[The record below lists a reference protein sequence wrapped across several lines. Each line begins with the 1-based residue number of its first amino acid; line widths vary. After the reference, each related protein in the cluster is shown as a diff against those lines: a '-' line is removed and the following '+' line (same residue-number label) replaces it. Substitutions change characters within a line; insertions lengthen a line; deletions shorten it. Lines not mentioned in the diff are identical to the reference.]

1 MKPHSFTFL
10 SAAILAMAAVNAPAV
25 SIRANT
31 PASRLDAWWTA
42 RHAEK
47 VAAVA
52 DSSIRK
58 DIVFLGDELT
68 QDWETTGAGALATY
82 FTGDRTM
89 FNLGFAGDCTENV
102 LWRIRN
108 GELGSPKVVFLM
120 VGGNNAAIYTEKEE
134 PEGKTYLGVREIIDD
149 LVASVGASKVVVQA
163 VLPRGL
169 DESDPVRPRNDRL
182 NIDVRAYAQKKGC
195 AWVDMSDLFLENDHH
210 TLKTSLFNADRVTLN
225 AAGYEVWAQAVAPY
239 VAAAA
244 GGSAMPAD
252 LVATARPEIDRI
264 ATFPTAVNADLQDAF
279 WRKFED
285 DLKLIGENG
294 RSFDLVLLGDSLTQ
308 KWMEGNSASSMN
320 GLAANV
326 LNLGRT
332 GDFVENLLWR
342 LESGCIDGY
351 TTKFFNLLI
360 GTNNTIGKNP
370 SEDPAD
376 IAAGVRAVLD
386 LILAKHPES
395 KVLLMPIIPYGYT
408 NAQNGAK
415 GAAHY
420 ANNEA
425 ANEIIRTFA
434 DGERVILVDVR
445 SQFLNADGTYR
456 GEMYLQGNGDYPDQF
471 LHLTTKA
478 YEEILAPAI
487 ASAMATA
494 GASPVVLPTIG
505 SAAAQVSGTS
515 ATISLSNVTKG
526 TDASGAAAAS
536 FAVSYKLDAGAE
548 TALPAAETGSS
559 ASFELADLADGWH
572 TCAVWVSSDGVVMSA
587 VKRVKFQIDS
597 QADAVGWKVAPMDAT
612 GSAFRSD
619 GTQVFAR
626 GFTGHTVN
634 GVSFSAGFPGS
645 DQATVSPSSY
655 AGAGWTENNPV
666 FNGGWVW
673 EKSDSSLDLA
683 FTLQGLTAGK
693 KYLVQI
699 LAANHWNNS
708 STTLSAGDLVPFEAT
723 KQNDYKCGAVIS
735 RVFEATGAQETV
747 TVTFATSGSKCLVKA
762 IQLREL
768 GGGGGGGGG
777 GGDDLTGEFV
787 KKTFIA
793 SNKLQLPY
801 RVAAKAD
808 PNGGKVPVVVFLHG
822 YGQCG
827 VDNSFTINEM
837 SNIQRYL
844 DGAGGPS
851 GYKLLVPQC
860 PNDVKWAEFSMN
872 STTCTFQDK
881 PSAALQAV
889 FDLLDAYAAM
899 ADVDA
904 DRIYVTGLSMGG
916 HGTWDAI
923 CRRPDFFAAA
933 MPCCGGG
940 DPACAADIA
949 HVPVLAVHNRG
960 DPTIP
965 VEQTE
970 GIVTALRALGSDVI
984 FEKLE
989 NNSHDAW
996 TTCYATEDDVTAGAP
1011 NHRFVWM
1018 FAQNR
1023 ATNNR
1028 PKYPRIAELAA
1039 APSGSNAT
1047 ISLTGVVL
1055 GTDANS
1061 VPATKYSVA
1070 YKLDGAAAVTAL
1082 SDQTSED
1089 CSFTLEGLADGNHTC
1104 EVTMTTDKGRAKTKS
1119 VVFYVNTSAVSDV
1132 WTSGYMDAGGTA
1144 FSTEGTF
1151 VYGYVCNGGTING
1164 IPFERSVNLQSSENP
1179 PKISFTPNI
1188 DGFTGDFMNE
1198 SVGGNLGLSLG
1209 NGWYWDSDGSGTHT
1223 VTLTLSNL
1231 EGGKIYLVQFLA
1243 HNYWNNTT
1251 TVSANGCDPVH
1262 IHGDNEASGKYG
1274 ALVTGVFTAVGA
1286 TKDVT
1291 ITYQG
1296 GSGKMPFNAVQVR
1309 ELDGGGGGGGG
1320 GGATVVEPSI
1330 GSVTATPDGSTA
1342 SLFLS
1347 GIVMGT
1353 DDAGTDATSYSV
1365 SYALNGGTAVTAL
1378 QNQTGA
1384 TASFAIENLADGDY
1398 TCVVTI
1404 ATDKGKTSAAKSVSF
1419 RIGTPP
1425 PPVIAP
1431 SIAAATANVA
1441 GSNATVTL
1449 SGIVL
1454 GTDDAGAAAS
1464 SYSVSYALN
1473 GGTAVAALA
1482 NQTDDTASFS
1492 IENLADGS
1500 YACAVTV
1507 TTDKGKTATKSV
1519 SFAVNTSG
1527 GGGSVVEG
1535 WTVAT
1540 LSASDE
1546 TMLRTDGTLLY
1557 AYRGAS
1563 TDRTLGGVTFQA
1575 GANLSGASISF
1586 APTFVGADVSAGS
1599 SSLLGTVWDFG
1610 VDTGMGEI
1618 HLTLSGLTAG
1628 HAYLLQILARNSY
1641 GNAYIT
1647 IGDLPSVSIQNGN
1660 GSSGATVYGS
1670 FTAESSSHVVTFK
1683 MGGSGAARY
1692 VAALQVRDLGEAGGG
1707 GFQDWPEDPDTAIT
1721 DATSPA
1727 DLGLTGGA
1735 FAEAGT
1741 TTAELRRLSKWAR
1754 ANGVPFGGA
1763 DVNAMSFDADGNPDN
1778 ALSAAYLLNC
1788 AVAGLDEAKSAFRF
1802 AGIDPGTVPAI
1813 AGTYNGTVTV
1823 FGADALSGPWQPA
1836 TDQHHFYR
1844 AILTR

>member
-1 MKPHSFTFL
+1 MKPNSFTFL
-10 SAAILAMAAVNAPAV
+10 SAAILAMAAANAPAV

-47 VAAVA
+47 VAAVS
-52 DSSIRK
+52 DSSVKK
-58 DIVFLGDELT
+58 DIVFIGDELT
-68 QDWETTGAGALATY
+68 QGWETTGAAALASH
-82 FTGDRTM
+82 FAGDRTM

-108 GELGSPKVVFLM
+108 GELGSPKAVFLM
-120 VGGNNAAIYTEKEE
+120 VGGNNAAIYAEREE
-134 PEGKTYLGVREIIDD
+134 AEGRTYLGVRAIIDE
-149 LVASVGASKVVVQA
+149 LVESFGASKVVVQA

-195 AWVDMSDLFLENDHH
+195 AWVDMSDLFLENDRH
-210 TLKTSLFNADRVTLN
+210 TLKASLFNDDRVTLN

-244 GGSAMPAD
+244 GGAAMPAD
-252 LVATARPEIDRI
+252 LVATARPAIDCI
-264 ATFPTAVNADLQDAF
+264 AAFPTATNAVMQDAF
-279 WRKFED
+279 WRKFDD

-308 KWMEGNSASSMN
+308 KWMEESGESMEGLASS
-320 GLAANV
+320 V

-342 LESGCIDGY
+342 LEGGCVDGY

-360 GTNNTIGKNP
+360 GTNNTIQKNP
-370 SEDPAD
+370 SDTPED

-386 LILAKHPES
+386 LVLAKHPES
-395 KVLLMPIIPYGYT
+395 KVLLMPILPYGYT
-408 NAQNGAK
+408 NAQNAAK
-415 GAAHY
+415 GAAQY

-456 GEMYLQGNGDYPDQF
+456 GEMYVQLAGGDFPDMF
-471 LHLTTKA
+471 LHLTPKA

-487 ASAMATA
+487 ANAMAAA
-494 GASPVVLPTIG
+494 GASSVALPTIG
-505 SAAAQVSGTS
+505 SAAAQVSGTN
-515 ATISLSNVTKG
+515 ATIALSGVAKG
-526 TDASGAAAAS
+526 TDASGAAASS
-536 FAVSYKLDAGAE
+536 FTVSYKLDAGAE
-548 TALPAAETGSS
+548 VALSTTETGSS
-559 ASFELADLADGWH
+559 ASVQFNGLDDGWH
-572 TCAVWVSSDGVVMSA
+572 TCAVWVSSDGIVKSA
-587 VKRVKFQIDS
+587 VKRVKFLVDS

-619 GTQVFAR
+619 GTQIFAR
-626 GFTGHTVN
+626 GFTGRTVN
-634 GVSFSAGFPGS
+634 GVSFSAGFPSS
-645 DQATVSPSSY
+645 DQASVSPSSY
-655 AGAGWTENNPV
+655 SGDGWTENNPV

-673 EKSDSSLDLA
+673 TKSDASLDIA

-708 STTLSAGDLVPFEAT
+708 STTISAGDLVPIEAT
-723 KQNDYKCGAVIS
+723 KQNDYKCGAVLT
-735 RVFEATGAQETV
+735 RVFEASGSQEAV
-747 TVTFATSGSKCLVKA
+747 TVSFATAGSKCLVKA

-768 GGGGGGGGG
+768 GDGSGGGGGGGG
-777 GGDDLTGEFV
+777 GEDLTGEFV
-787 KKTFIA
+787 KKTFVA

-1011 NHRFVWM
+1011 NHRFVWL

-1047 ISLTGVVL
+1047 ISLAGVVL

-1089 CSFTLEGLADGNHTC
+1089 CSFTLGGLADGNHTC

-1132 WTSGYMDAGGTA
+1132 WTSAQMDAAGGA

-1198 SVGGNLGLSLG
+1198 GVGGNFGLCLG
-1209 NGWYWDSDGSGTHT
+1209 NGWYWDGDGSGTHT

-1231 EGGKIYLVQFLA
+1231 EGGKRYLVQFLA

-1274 ALVTGVFTAVGA
+1274 ALVTGVFTAIGA

-1353 DDAGTDATSYSV
+1353 DDAGT
-1365 SYALNGGTAVTAL
+1365 
-1378 QNQTGA
+1378 
-1384 TASFAIENLADGDY
+1384 
-1398 TCVVTI
+1398 
-1404 ATDKGKTSAAKSVSF
+1404 
-1419 RIGTPP
+1419 
-1425 PPVIAP
+1425 
-1431 SIAAATANVA
+1431 
-1441 GSNATVTL
+1441 NAT
-1449 SGIVL
+1449 
-1454 GTDDAGAAAS
+1454 

-1482 NQTDDTASFS
+1482 NQTTDTASFS

-1519 SFAVNTSG
+1519 SFAVSTSG

-1535 WTVAT
+1535 WTVGPMAADGST
-1540 LSASDE
+1540 I
-1546 TMLRTDGTLLY
+1546 RTDGTLLY
-1557 AYRGAS
+1557 AYCSPGG
-1563 TDRTLGGVTFQA
+1563 TVGGVLFA
-1575 GANLSGASISF
+1575 RAVNLDA
-1586 APTFVGADVSAGS
+1586 ATMVSASPASAGNSGGS
-1599 SSLLGTVWDFG
+1599 FGDGGATGDFG
-1610 VDTGMGEI
+1610 NMLRDGWYWTGEEVPLSFT
-1618 HLTLSGLTAG
+1618 LTLSGLTAG
-1628 HAYLLQILARNSY
+1628 HAYLVQLVSHRTSNS
-1641 GNAYIT
+1641 T
-1647 IGDLPSVSIQNGN
+1647 TVSAN
-1660 GSSGATVYGS
+1660 GSTPVYIHGTHDGVDYTYGASLVGVFTATGAT
-1670 FTAESSSHVVTFK
+1670 ADIIVTYPT
-1683 MGGSGAARY
+1683 GTGNRPLNAI
-1692 VAALQVRDLGEAGGG
+1692 QVRDLGEAGG

-1788 AVAGLDEAKSAFRF
+1788 AVAGLDEAKAAFRF
-1802 AGIDPGTVPAI
+1802 AGIDPGMVPSIPGA
-1813 AGTYNGTVTV
+1813 YNGTVTV
-1823 FGADALSGPWQPA
+1823 YGADAPSGPWQPA

-1844 AILTR
+1844 ATLTR

>member
-1 MKPHSFTFL
+1 MKRFPLLFAL
-10 SAAILAMAAVNAPAV
+10 AAFALAANAATA
-25 SIRANT
+25 IRSNT
-31 PASRLDAWWTA
+31 PASRLDGWWTA

-47 VAAVA
+47 VAAVG
-52 DSSIRK
+52 DSSVKK
-58 DIVFLGDELT
+58 DVVFLGDELV

-82 FTGDRTM
+82 FAGDRTM

-195 AWVDMSDLFLENDHH
+195 AWVDLSDLFLESDHH

-239 VAAAA
+239 VAAAT

-320 GLAANV
+320 GLAASV

-386 LILAKHPES
+386 LVLAKHPES

-434 DGERVILVDVR
+434 DGQRVILVDVR

-487 ASAMATA
+487 ANAMAAA
-494 GASPVVLPTIG
+494 GASSVMLPTIG

-515 ATISLSNVTKG
+515 ATIALSNVTKG

-536 FAVSYKLDAGAE
+536 FTVSYKLDAGAE
-548 TALPAAETGSS
+548 TALPAAETGSA

-572 TCAVWVSSDGVVMSA
+572 TCAVWVSSDGVVTSA

-634 GVSFSAGFPGS
+634 GISFSAGFPGS

-655 AGAGWTENNPV
+655 TGAGWTENNPV

-683 FTLQGLTAGK
+683 FTLKGLTAGK

-735 RVFEATGAQETV
+735 RVFEASGSEETV

-768 GGGGGGGGG
+768 GDGGGGG

-787 KKTFIA
+787 KKTFVA

-1061 VPATKYSVA
+1061 VSATKYSVA

-1082 SDQTSED
+1082 SDQTAD
-1089 CSFTLEGLADGNHTC
+1089 CSFTLEGLADGNHAC

-1209 NGWYWDSDGSGTHT
+1209 NGWYWDGDGSGTHT

-1309 ELDGGGGGGGG
+1309 ELDGAGGGGGG

-1330 GSVTATPDGSTA
+1330 GSVTATPSGSTA

-1365 SYALNGGTAVTAL
+1365 SYALNGGTPVTAL
-1378 QNQTGA
+1378 QNQSAA
-1384 TASFAIENLADGDY
+1384 TASFSIADLADGDY
-1398 TCVVTI
+1398 TCAVTI
-1404 ATDKGKTSAAKSVSF
+1404 ATDKGKTASKTVSF
-1419 RIGTPP
+1419 TIGAAPP
-1425 PPVIAP
+1425 PPP
-1431 SIAAATANVA
+1431 PPT
-1441 GSNATVTL
+1441 
-1449 SGIVL
+1449 
-1454 GTDDAGAAAS
+1454 
-1464 SYSVSYALN
+1464 
-1473 GGTAVAALA
+1473 
-1482 NQTDDTASFS
+1482 
-1492 IENLADGS
+1492 
-1500 YACAVTV
+1500 
-1507 TTDKGKTATKSV
+1507 
-1519 SFAVNTSG
+1519 
-1527 GGGSVVEG
+1527 G
-1535 WTVAT
+1535 WTVET
-1540 LSASDE
+1540 LSASDA
-1546 TMLRTDGTLLY
+1546 TMLRTDGTPLY

-1563 TDRTLGGVTFQA
+1563 TARTLGDVTFQ
-1575 GANLSGASISF
+1575 SGADLSSANISF
-1586 APTFVGADVSAGS
+1586 DPAFVAAGVNAGS
-1599 SSLLGTVWDFG
+1599 SSLLGEAWDFG
-1610 VDTGMGEI
+1610 VETSMAEI
-1618 HLTLSGLTAG
+1618 RLTLRGLTAG
-1628 HAYLLQILARNSY
+1628 HKYLVQILARNSY

-1647 IGDLPSVSIQNGN
+1647 VGDLTPVSIQNGN

-1670 FTAESSSHVVTFK
+1670 FTAEGTSHVVVFK
-1683 MGGSGAARY
+1683 MGGSGARRY
-1692 VAALQVRDLGEAGGG
+1692 VSAVQVRDLGAAGPPAPVIGGG
-1707 GFQDWPEDPDTAIT
+1707 DGGEAPFAVGEDSVSIVI
-1721 DATSPA
+1721 
-1727 DLGLTGGA
+1727 
-1735 FAEAGT
+1735 
-1741 TTAELRRLSKWAR
+1741 
-1754 ANGVPFGGA
+1754 AN
-1763 DVNAMSFDADGNPDN
+1763 
-1778 ALSAAYLLNC
+1778 
-1788 AVAGLDEAKSAFRF
+1788 AVAGCTYVFKKSPTLDGLAAASVDPRTFTATSNGVLRIVIPIEAGEES
-1802 AGIDPGTVPAI
+1802 
-1813 AGTYNGTVTV
+1813 
-1823 FGADALSGPWQPA
+1823 SC
-1836 TDQHHFYR
+1836 FYR
-1844 AILTR
+1844 FGVQ